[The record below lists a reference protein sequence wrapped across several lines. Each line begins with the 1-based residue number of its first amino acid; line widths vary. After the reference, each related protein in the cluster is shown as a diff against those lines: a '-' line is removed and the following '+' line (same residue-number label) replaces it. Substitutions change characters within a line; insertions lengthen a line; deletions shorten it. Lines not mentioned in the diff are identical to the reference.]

1 MPILIGM
8 PRTPSMSGAGTT
20 RVRPGGARLWNR
32 GFVLA
37 CLANVMMFFNVHF
50 LLSTVAGYVVGRF
63 LVEDAV
69 GGAVASVFIVGTLVS
84 RFFAG
89 PLIERFGARPLL
101 LVSFAAFVAAPLLY
115 WVSPT
120 VGMLLVVRTVHGVTF
135 GVGSSVIAATAVN
148 RIPGTRLSEGTSHYS
163 SSTLIGVAAGP
174 MIGLALSGAGF
185 GVVAVTASAVSL
197 LGLLIALAMDCS
209 PRDAGADAEDGAG
222 TDRPAGADAE
232 TSAETD
238 AEGSRARPG
247 WARFVEPGALPAA
260 IIGALYS
267 LGYAGIV
274 TFLATLTLERGFGA
288 TASLFFA
295 VYAVTVLVSRLFTGR
310 LMDHR
315 GANVVMLPAFVLFA
329 AGLAGIAVAPN
340 VTVLLLAAVFVGL
353 GYGQLLSAGQVIC
366 VTRVPRERA
375 GMGASTFFLG
385 IDVGMGLGPLLAG
398 ILVQWHGTAGLYWV
412 LAAFLLLLV
421 PVYWLVQGRRLGRP
435 ALPAPP
441 PPSPAPAPAATPPP
455 APSQESP

>member
-1 MPILIGM
+1 MP
-8 PRTPSMSGAGTT
+8 
-20 RVRPGGARLWNR
+20 LWNR

-37 CLANVMMFFNVHF
+37 CLANVMMFFNIHF
-50 LLSTVAGYVVGRF
+50 LLSTVAGFVVGRF
-63 LVEDAV
+63 LVGDSV

-115 WVSPT
+115 WASPT
-120 VGMLLVVRTVHGVTF
+120 VGLLLLVRTVHGVTF

-174 MIGLALSGAGF
+174 MIGLALSGTDF
-185 GVVAVTASAVSL
+185 GVMAVTASAVSL
-197 LGLLIALAMDCS
+197 LGLLIALAMDYS
-209 PRDAGADAEDGAG
+209 PRDAHAGAREPSGTDHPAG
-222 TDRPAGADAE
+222 TEARAA
-232 TSAETD
+232 
-238 AEGSRARPG
+238 AEGGRPRPG

-260 IIGALYS
+260 LIGALYS

-274 TFLATLTLERGFGA
+274 TFLASLTQERGFGA
-288 TASLFFA
+288 SASLFFG
-295 VYAVTVLVSRLFTGR
+295 VYAVTVLVSRLFTGT
-310 LMDHR
+310 LMDRR

-329 AGLAGIAVAPN
+329 AGLAVIAVAPN
-340 VTVLLLAAVFVGL
+340 VAVLLLAAVLVGL

-366 VTRVPRERA
+366 VTQVPRERA

-385 IDVGMGLGPLLAG
+385 IDAGMGLGPLLAG
-398 ILVQWHGTAGLYWV
+398 ILVQGQGTAGLYWT
-412 LAAFLLLLV
+412 LAAFLLVLV
-421 PVYWLVQGRRLGRP
+421 PVYWLVQGRRLRRP
-435 ALPAPP
+435 AVPVAPP
-441 PPSPAPAPAATPPP
+441 PPPAPASAAAPPP
-455 APSQESP
+455 APSQENP

>member
-1 MPILIGM
+1 MPILLGM
-8 PRTPSMSGAGTT
+8 PRTPSTPGAEPAPDQPEG
-20 RVRPGGARLWNR
+20 PRLWNR

-37 CLANVMMFFNVHF
+37 CLANVMMFFNIHF
-50 LLSTVAGYVVGRF
+50 LLSTVAGFVVGRF
-63 LVEDAV
+63 LVGDSV

-115 WVSPT
+115 WASPT
-120 VGMLLVVRTVHGVTF
+120 VGLLLVVRTVHGVTF
-135 GVGSSVIAATAVN
+135 GVGSSVIAAAAVN

-174 MIGLALSGAGF
+174 MIGLALSGTDF
-185 GVVAVTASAVSL
+185 GVMAVTASAVSL
-197 LGLLIALAMDCS
+197 LGLLIALAMDYG
-209 PRDAGADAEDGAG
+209 PRDARADAQDDTGA
-222 TDRPAGADAE
+222 DRPAGTDAGTNAEADAE
-232 TSAETD
+232 
-238 AEGSRARPG
+238 GGRPRPG

-260 IIGALYS
+260 AIGALYS

-288 TASLFFA
+288 SASLFFG
-295 VYAVTVLVSRLFTGR
+295 VYAVTVLVSRLFTGS
-310 LMDHR
+310 LMDRR

-329 AGLAGIAVAPN
+329 AGLAVIAVAPN
-340 VTVLLLAAVFVGL
+340 VAVLLLAAVLVGL

-366 VTRVPRERA
+366 VTQVPRERA

-385 IDVGMGLGPLLAG
+385 IDAGMGLGPLLAG
-398 ILVQWHGTAGLYWV
+398 ILVQGHGTAGLYWT
-412 LAAFLLLLV
+412 LAAFLLALV
-421 PVYWLVQGRRLGRP
+421 PVYWLVQGRRMRRP
-435 ALPAPP
+435 AVPLPP
-441 PPSPAPAPAATPPP
+441 PPPPAPASAPAPPP